1 MREKGQG
8 GAPDRGE
15 EIGRGMERR
24 RSPMASELAGDTCR
38 VAETRYEIS
47 QSSLWLKWRSE
58 KERGEGS
65 LGYL

>member
-8 GAPDRGE
+8 GAPDRGK

-24 RSPMASELAGDTCR
+24 RSPTVPELAGDTCR
-38 VAETRYEIS
+38 VAEIWREIS
-47 QSSLWLKWRSE
+47 QSSLRLERRSE
-58 KERGEGS
+58 KERGKGS